1 MHYQNPANL
10 HHGNVKPLYNGN
22 ISQTFWRTANDN
34 KLRGY
39 AYSYDALN
47 RLNTA
52 YYRKG
57 TACSN
62 NFNESL
68 SYDKNGNVLSLQ
80 RWGVPED
87 YGTVPAIPN
96 MDDLSYTY
104 FPNSNKLRK
113 VSDGVASTK
122 GFNDGVNLSTE
133 YIYDPNANMKEDK
146 NKGITEINYNH
157 LNLPTEIKFSN
168 HQKIAYI
175 YNALGTKIE
184 KTVTN
189 RSDISKTEY
198 LDSFQYIDGEL
209 QFFPVSGG
217 YVRKTEGNGR
227 QQYFDYVY
235 NYTDH
240 LGNIRLSYTTDPQ
253 SPSNIKILE
262 ESNYY
267 PFGLQHGSY
276 NTPAR
281 DYCSIGDAREIET
294 VERNP
299 YRYKYNGKEWQDEL
313 GLDWYDHGARNYD
326 ASLGRW
332 MNADP
337 LTEQTGH
344 VYSSMNNNP
353 VNLVDPDG
361 RAAVPPTD
369 YVDEEGNLLLH
380 TNDGSN
386 DVIVVK
392 DEMLES
398 FTENI
403 MSADSPGM
411 SYIYDSEGWNET
423 WKTKL
428 VLGDNS
434 EYTFSEIVQG
444 YSSQWSRQ
452 KVINFLQNSQSGDLD
467 LGGWSE
473 FLFAEVVSQNLN
485 PLNHLPSPN
494 IRIKTFGAKTK
505 IRIGD
510 APVIKPGV
518 GEVSWNPWIQ
528 FNRETP
534 TGTFTKKNFGG
545 SRSDAAAAKRKAYY
559 QWREVNSLY
568 YD

>member
-1 MHYQNPANL
+1 MVQ
-10 HHGNVKPLYNGN
+10 PLYNGN

-57 TACSN
+57 TAYSN

-68 SYDKNGNVLSLQ
+68 SYDKNGNILSLQ

-189 RSDISKTEY
+189 GSNITKTEY

-209 QFFPVSGG
+209 QFFPTSEG
-217 YVRKTEGNGR
+217 YVRKTDGTNR
-227 QQYFDYVY
+227 KWFDYVY

-240 LGNIRLSYTTDPQ
+240 LGNIRLSYTTAPL
-253 SPSNIKILE
+253 SSGISGIKILE
-262 ESNYY
+262 ENNYY
-267 PFGLQHGSY
+267 PFGLKHGRY

-281 DYCSIGDAREIET
+281 DIRPLGEGRD
-294 VERNP
+294 VVMVKNNP
-299 YRYKYNGKEWQDEL
+299 YQYKYNGKEWQDEL
-313 GLDWYDHGARNYD
+313 GLNVTAMDFRQYDNA
-326 ASLGRW
+326 LGRF
-332 MNADP
+332 MNPDALSELAP
-337 LTEQTGH
+337 MHTPYRFGF
-344 VYSSMNNNP
+344 NNP
-353 VNLVDPDG
+353 VYWSDPTGLYELTSKGLKVDGKEEHEVLMNFFYNWDGEGDFIELAMSELDAAGFGLEIVHLDDMVFEAKSSKTSSSSDYFESSITENLIETQTHNNLDQLNDGLTAFGVGNSAKTGLIEFAGKTGELNKGTQNYLKTFKVAG
-361 RAAVPPTD
+361 RALGIVGTGVAVYDAIQDPSTA
-369 YVDEEGNLLLH
+369 NLIKAGANVGLL
-380 TNDGSN
+380 
-386 DVIVVK
+386 IVRMNPAVAVGLAVL
-392 DEMLES
+392 DLTGAS
-398 FTENI
+398 
-403 MSADSPGM
+403 D
-411 SYIYDSEGWNET
+411 YIYNG
-423 WKTKL
+423 
-428 VLGDNS
+428 
-434 EYTFSEIVQG
+434 
-444 YSSQWSRQ
+444 
-452 KVINFLQNSQSGDLD
+452 
-467 LGGWSE
+467 
-473 FLFAEVVSQNLN
+473 
-485 PLNHLPSPN
+485 
-494 IRIKTFGAKTK
+494 
-505 IRIGD
+505 IGNYID
-510 APVIKPGV
+510 YNYI
-518 GEVSWNPWIQ
+518 
-528 FNRETP
+528 
-534 TGTFTKKNFGG
+534 
-545 SRSDAAAAKRKAYY
+545 D
-559 QWREVNSLY
+559 
-568 YD
+568 